1 MSDSEVTAALF
12 QLAASVGVWCCGV
25 HIHAAGGFLRVDAG
39 LQEGIEIQTGFVSWG
54 MFRRVDK
61 MEYSKEKKGQDQQ
74 KENEQTDFIRE
85 TIVKKKSL
93 AAVLEQYVKKPVFG
107 GVLFGITAAL
117 VFLLCTALADQI
129 WPDGGNKADP
139 ETEIAASESTD
150 EPETTEPETTD
161 EMPHNESQLEE
172 FVSKVV
178 EEGDV
183 KGGDPFYEQIM
194 DTLETVKY
202 SSVTVT
208 AVKKDMDWFAVSYDS
223 SNQESGILVRKTDK
237 VYYIL
242 TEYDCVKDADSI
254 QAAFFDGSR
263 AEASLIGYDKVYDIA
278 ILSVERSALKEK
290 TDKALNPV
298 HSGTASSLRQGAPA
312 IAVGSPGGSAG
323 TVGIGFISCV
333 NDQLALEDC
342 VIQGVQC
349 SIQTNGEG
357 CSFLLGIN
365 GEILGI
371 YTDQSRKI
379 GNGYSEAFGMDHVLI
394 SINRIC
400 DGETTAG
407 LGLVCQDIE
416 ESIRKAY
423 GLPEGIYVLD
433 VKKGSPAYETGVQ
446 AGDVISVLGGTAVD
460 SMETYE
466 TLLQELPPAQETKL
480 IVYRNSK
487 GAYKSKELKITPT
500 VRQD

>member
-1 MSDSEVTAALF
+1 MND
-12 QLAASVGVWCCGV
+12 
-25 HIHAAGGFLRVDAG
+25 
-39 LQEGIEIQTGFVSWG
+39 
-54 MFRRVDK
+54 
-61 MEYSKEKKGQDQQ
+61 SKEKKGQDQQ
-74 KENEQTDFIRE
+74 DKKEQADFIRE
-85 TIVKKKSL
+85 TIVKKKNL
-93 AAVLEQYVKKPVFG
+93 RTVLEQYVKGPVFAG
-107 GVLFGITAAL
+107 ILFGITAAV
-117 VFLLCTALADQI
+117 VFLFCIALARWI
-129 WPDGGNKADP
+129 MPDGDQKAGV
-139 ETEIAASESTD
+139 ETEMSESVSMT
-150 EPETTEPETTD
+150 ETEAESTEVQTTD
-161 EMPHNESQLEE
+161 EMPQNESQLEE

-183 KGGDPFYEQIM
+183 KGAAPFYEQIM
-194 DTLETVKY
+194 DTLEAVKY

-208 AVKKDMDWFAVSYDS
+208 AIKKDMDWFAVSYDS

-242 TEYDCVKDADSI
+242 TEYSCVKDADSI
-254 QAAFFDGSR
+254 QAGFFDGSK

-278 ILSVERSALKEK
+278 ILSVDRSSLKEK
-290 TDKALNPV
+290 TDRELNPV
-298 HSGTASSLRQGAPA
+298 HSGTASSLRQGSPVV
-312 IAVGSPGGSAG
+312 AVGSPGGSAG
-323 TVGIGFISCV
+323 TIGVGFISWV

-349 SIQTNGEG
+349 SVQINGEG
-357 CSFLLGIN
+357 CSFLLGLN

-371 YTDQSRKI
+371 YTNQSRRL
-379 GNGYSEAFGMDHVLI
+379 GSGYSEAFGMDHLLV

-407 LGLVCQDIE
+407 LGLVCQDIDE
-416 ESIRKAY
+416 AVRKAY
-423 GLPEGIYVLD
+423 SLPEGIYVLD

-446 AGDVISVLGGTAVD
+446 AGDVISELGGKAVD

-466 TLLQELPPAQETKL
+466 ALLKELPPAQETKL

>member
-1 MSDSEVTAALF
+1 MN
-12 QLAASVGVWCCGV
+12 
-25 HIHAAGGFLRVDAG
+25 
-39 LQEGIEIQTGFVSWG
+39 
-54 MFRRVDK
+54 
-61 MEYSKEKKGQDQQ
+61 YSKEKKGQNQQ
-74 KENEQTDFIRE
+74 KETEQADFIRE
-85 TIVKKKSL
+85 TIVKKKNL
-93 AAVLEQYVKKPVFG
+93 GTVLEQYVKGPVLG
-107 GVLFGITAAL
+107 GVIFGVTAA
-117 VFLLCTALADQI
+117 VIFLLCIVLTKGMLPAFGQNTET
-129 WPDGGNKADP
+129 GEEVSESERVP
-139 ETEIAASESTD
+139 ETESESPEI
-150 EPETTEPETTD
+150 EPTD
-161 EMPHNESQLEE
+161 EMPQNESQLEE

-183 KGGDPFYEQIM
+183 KGAAPFYEEIM
-194 DTLETVKY
+194 NMLETVKY

-242 TEYDCVKDADSI
+242 TEYNCVKDADSI
-254 QAAFFDGSR
+254 QAVFFDGSK
-263 AEASLIGYDKVYDIA
+263 AEASLIGYDRVYDIA
-278 ILSVERSALKEK
+278 ILSVDRSALKEK
-290 TDKALNPV
+290 TDKELNPV
-298 HSGTASSLRQGAPA
+298 HSGTASSLRQGSPVV
-312 IAVGSPGGSAG
+312 AVGSPGGSVG
-323 TVGIGFISCV
+323 TVGIGFISWV

-342 VIQGVQC
+342 LIQGVQC
-349 SIQTNGEG
+349 SVQINGEG

-371 YTDQSRKI
+371 YTNQSRRL

-416 ESIRKAY
+416 KSVREAY

-446 AGDVISVLGGTAVD
+446 AGDVISVLGGNTID

-466 TLLQELPPAQETKL
+466 TLLQDLTPTQETKL